1 MNCVVTF
8 TICIYFSMLS
18 FCPNLQCIARE
29 SWSAFFIRLLTKET
43 GNLSETDESS
53 VAFILCTSFLIK
65 KWLFEAWAEWI
76 EDCEC
81 LWVFFMR
88 NIYFYTITM
97 FTKDKYEYECIYK
110 CILFMYINV
119 YVCEYVC
126 VSVTWRDKYFNFKYA
141 FDFDHELF
149 IY

>member
-1 MNCVVTF
+1 MYLLF
-8 TICIYFSMLS
+8 HMSS
-18 FCPNLQCIARE
+18 FWPNLQCTARD
-29 SWSAFFIRLLTKET
+29 SWSTFFLRLLTKET
-43 GNLSETDESS
+43 GNLSETDESR
-53 VAFILCTSFLIK
+53 VAFIICTSFLIK
-65 KWLFEAWAEWI
+65 KLLFEAWTEWI

-81 LWVFFMR
+81 LRVFFMR